1 MPCVAKGVVAKPKT
15 CVYVLSGRTHGR
27 ERYYVGLTSDFAERL
42 TTHNLGA
49 SPHTARTAGWEP
61 HVVIQFPDEKTAAR
75 FERYLK
81 SGSGRAF
88 ARRHFEAESDT

>member
-1 MPCVAKGVVAKPKT
+1 MPCVATGVVAKPKT
-15 CVYVLSGRTHGR
+15 CVYVLSGRAQGR
-27 ERYYVGLTSDFAERL
+27 KHYYVGLTSDFAERL

-61 HVVIQFPDEKTAAR
+61 HVVIHFSNERTAVR